1 VSAGIENGIHYIFTM
16 NPLMSE
22 ILFKTEFIESDITY
36 NETKEYPYLFNAA
49 VFNEVTMD
57 WVVISCQIN

>member
-1 VSAGIENGIHYIFTM
+1 VSAGIENGIHYIFTI

-22 ILFKTEFIESDITY
+22 ILFKTEFIEVDITY

-49 VFNEVTMD
+49 AFNEVTMD
-57 WVVISCQIN
+57 